1 MGLVLL
7 TNHNAT
13 VQIIFM
19 NMCPPSP
26 RMAAYRGTNGC
37 APPKEKS
44 VSASGWCGI
53 RSEQMSYR

>member
-44 VSASGWCGI
+44 VSESGW
-53 RSEQMSYR
+53 